1 MRFDPHE
8 YQTYAIKRIE
18 DNDNVGLFLDMGLG
32 KTVVT
37 LTAIDNLIK
46 DLAVSK
52 VLVIAPLQTAW
63 NTWTTEQKKW
73 DHLKDLRISLVL
85 GDAKKRRAALKADA
99 DVYVINRENTQWLCD
114 ECGKSWPF
122 DMLVVDELS
131 SFKNASAK
139 RFKALRKQLP
149 YFYRTVGLTGTPA
162 SNGYIDLW
170 PEVYLLDRGER
181 LGKSLGQ
188 YRQTFFHPGRGNGQ
202 IVYEWKLNSGA
213 KDAIDERLSDL
224 CVSMK
229 SVDFIKMPERIDSEL
244 FVQMDEKE
252 RKVYDQFGKD
262 HIVSL
267 EGVDIVSANAATL
280 SGKLLQMAS
289 GFVYETGTENV
300 VDIHRHKLEA
310 LEELKEAAQ
319 GQSLL
324 VYYEFVEDK
333 RRILGAFK
341 DAVELKGRKEIES
354 WNAGRIPMLV
364 CHPASAGHGLNLQ
377 DGGHIV
383 VWYGLPWSLELYQQ
397 ANARLYRQGQKET
410 VMVYHLLTKD
420 TYDEDVLKAIKNKDA
435 TQEALL
441 AALKARIKE
450 WERDTT
456 Q

>member
-229 SVDFIKMPERIDSEL
+229 SVDFIKMRRSERSTT
-244 FVQMDEKE
+244 
-252 RKVYDQFGKD
+252 
-262 HIVSL
+262 S
-267 EGVDIVSANAATL
+267 SARTI
-280 SGKLLQMAS
+280 S
-289 GFVYETGTENV
+289 
-300 VDIHRHKLEA
+300 
-310 LEELKEAAQ
+310 
-319 GQSLL
+319 
-324 VYYEFVEDK
+324 
-333 RRILGAFK
+333 
-341 DAVELKGRKEIES
+341 
-354 WNAGRIPMLV
+354 
-364 CHPASAGHGLNLQ
+364 
-377 DGGHIV
+377 
-383 VWYGLPWSLELYQQ
+383 
-397 ANARLYRQGQKET
+397 YRSRAWT
-410 VMVYHLLTKD
+410 
-420 TYDEDVLKAIKNKDA
+420 
-435 TQEALL
+435 
-441 AALKARIKE
+441 
-450 WERDTT
+450 
-456 Q
+456 